1 MSEPALRPFRFGVMA
16 KTGGSRREL
25 IDSVRRYEALG
36 YSSFLFNDHYLGSG
50 PALAAANH
58 PVQDVAAIPAVML
71 AAEATT
77 TLRVGFRVLCVDY
90 HHPVV
95 LAKELA
101 TIDLLSEGRLEIGL
115 GAGWITSEYEAMG
128 IRFDRP
134 GERIA
139 RLGEVVDLLRK
150 AYAGGQLDFV
160 GAHGVHAVGFEAV
173 PPPVQRPCPP
183 IAVGGGGRR
192 VLELAAR
199 KADIVAFNLDNRSG
213 AIGPDGARRAN
224 ADALKDKIGW
234 VRAAA
239 GDRWGQIE
247 LEIGAVIS
255 TITDDRRA
263 VAEALGGRF
272 SMSAD
277 EVLEHPH
284 AVIGS
289 VDTACEILEARRE
302 QYGISYVLF
311 LENVAESFAPVVAR
325 LAGT

>member
-1 MSEPALRPFRFGVMA
+1 MSDPALRPFRFGVMA
-16 KTGGSRREL
+16 KTGGSRRQL
-25 IDSVRRYEALG
+25 IESVRRYEELG

-50 PALAAANH
+50 PAMTAANH

-77 TLRVGFRVLCVDY
+77 TLRVGFRVLCIDY

-101 TIDLLSEGRLEIGL
+101 TIDVFSEGRLEIGL
-115 GAGWITSEYEAMG
+115 GAGWIASEYEAMG

-139 RLGEVVDLLRK
+139 RLGEVVDLLRA
-150 AYAGGQLDFV
+150 AYGGGQLDFA
-160 GAHGVHAVGFEAV
+160 GSHGVHAVGFEAV
-173 PPPVQRPCPP
+173 PEPVQRPCPP

-192 VLELAAR
+192 VLELAAQ

-224 ADALKDKIGW
+224 AEALKDKIGW

-239 GDRWGQIE
+239 GDRLPDIE

-255 TITDDRRA
+255 TITDDRHG

-272 SMSAD
+272 GMDAD
-277 EVLEHPH
+277 DVLAHPH

-289 VDTACEILEARRE
+289 VDTACEVLQERRE
-302 QYGISYVLF
+302 LYGISYVLF
-311 LENVAESFAPVVAR
+311 LESVAESFAPVVER
-325 LAGT
+325 LTGR